1 MPVRAE
7 HLVGRRAELGLLA
20 ESLAGIGPRT
30 PAVVAVTGE
39 PGIGKTALLDEL
51 AVRADR
57 SGHLVLT
64 GSATEL
70 ERDLPFSVFVDA
82 LDGHVEEHAPDLTAR
97 LAGSTRSELAG
108 LLPALSDSAV
118 HIGMPLQHERYR
130 AHRAVRELLELVAT
144 APGLLLVLD
153 DLHWADPGSVELLSA
168 LLRRP
173 PAAPVLLALGLRPHQ
188 APDRLSAALE
198 RAHRVGTL
206 VRVEPAALGPDE
218 ARQLLGAAVTEDTA
232 AELHRRSGGNP
243 FYLQQLARS
252 PGAAGTGPAGPAL
265 RDAGVPRAVAAALAE
280 ELAALGIAARRL
292 AEGAAVVGDPF
303 DAELAAAAAALDPAA
318 APAALD
324 ELLHRNLVRLT
335 DLPRSFRFRHPLV
348 RTAAYEGIP
357 GGWRLGAHER
367 AAAALGALGAAP
379 AARAG
384 HLEQSARHGD
394 RVAAG
399 VLRAAG
405 AAAAHRAPASAARWF
420 AAALRLLPPS
430 GSAAE
435 RIELLSARAAA
446 LAATGEFAGS
456 RAALLESLAL
466 APDSAATTVRLTAAC
481 AAVEHLLGRPDE
493 AHRHLLDAL
502 AAVSDPASPEAVA
515 LEIELAVDGFQ
526 RLDWAAMRERAGRA
540 ATAAAPLGEPPLR
553 AAAAAVLALA
563 EAFTGAVPAARE
575 HVAEAALLVDGMP
588 DGALAR
594 RLDAA
599 VHLAGA
605 EHYLDRLDDSI
616 RHAGRAMAVGSATG
630 QGRLFPL
637 AVAYLGT
644 SLARRGRLAESAQV
658 LDAAVESARLS
669 DNLQALVSGLSNR
682 SATALAA
689 GDLDEA
695 SAAAQEAVESAR
707 GLGGGPVAAFASI
720 VLAEGLLLAGDAG
733 RAVAVLTDAGG
744 GSDLPRT
751 PLVVRAPRLELL
763 TRGQLALGRTQ
774 DAHAAAERAR
784 ECAAAVGL
792 PLATAAADRAG
803 AVVLLDAGEPAAAAE
818 LAARSAD
825 AADGIGAVVES
836 GLSRT
841 VAGRAL
847 AAAGERDR
855 AAAELALAAAAFERC
870 GALRYRDEAERE
882 LRRLGVRISHRTG
895 RGPTDGV
902 QLGALTEREMQV
914 ARLVVARRTNPQIA
928 ADLFLSTK
936 TVETHLRNI
945 FHKLDLTSRVQLA
958 HALERADRDRA

>member
-7 HLVGRRAELGLLA
+7 HLVGRRAEIDLLTDT
-20 ESLAGIGPRT
+20 LAGIGART
-30 PAVVAVTGE
+30 SAAVAVTGE
-39 PGIGKTALLDEL
+39 PGIGKTALLEEL
-51 AVRADR
+51 AARAGD

-82 LDGHVEEHAPDLTAR
+82 LDRHVEQRAPDLTAR
-97 LAGSTRSELAG
+97 LAGSTRAELAG
-108 LLPALSDSAV
+108 LLPALSDWSV
-118 HIGMPLQHERYR
+118 HSGMPLQHERYR
-130 AHRAVRELLELVAT
+130 AHRAVRELLELLAT
-144 APGLLLVLD
+144 PPGLLLVLD

-173 PAAPVLLALGLRPHQ
+173 PAAPVLLALGLRLHQ

-198 RAHRVGTL
+198 RAHRIGTL
-206 VRVEPAALGPDE
+206 VRVEPAALGLE
-218 ARQLLGAAVTEDTA
+218 ESRHLLGAAVTGSAA

-252 PGAAGTGPAGPAL
+252 PGGDAARPAGSAL
-265 RDAGVPRAVAAALAE
+265 REAGVPRAVAAALAE
-280 ELAALGIAARRL
+280 ELAALRPAARRL

-303 DAELAAAAAALDPAA
+303 DVELAAAAAALDPAGT
-318 APAALD
+318 PAALD
-324 ELLHRNLVRLT
+324 ELLRRDLVRST

-348 RTAAYEGIP
+348 RSAAYEGIP

-367 AAAALGALGAAP
+367 AAAALAALGAP
-379 AARAG
+379 PVARAG

-399 VLRAAG
+399 VLREAG
-405 AAAAHRAPASAARWF
+405 AAAAHRAPGSAARWF

-430 GSAAE
+430 GPAAE
-435 RIELLSARAAA
+435 RIELLGAEAAA
-446 LAATGEFAGS
+446 LAATGQLDGS
-456 RAALLESLAL
+456 RAVLLEALAL
-466 APDSAATTVRLTAAC
+466 SPDSSATTVRLTAAC

-502 AAVSDPASPEAVA
+502 TAVSDPGSPEAVA
-515 LEIELAVDGFQ
+515 LEIELAADGFQ
-526 RLDWAAMRERAGRA
+526 RLDWAAMRERASRA
-540 ATAAAPLGEPPLR
+540 ATAAAALGELPLR
-553 AAAAAVLALA
+553 AAATAVLALA
-563 EAFTGAVPAARE
+563 EAFTDAVPAARE
-575 HVAEAALLVDGMP
+575 HRTEAAFLVDGMP
-588 DGALAR
+588 DDALAG

-599 VHLAGA
+599 VQLAGA
-605 EHYLDRLDDSI
+605 EHYLDRFDDSI
-616 RHAGRAMAVGSATG
+616 RHARRAMAVGSVTG
-630 QGRLFPL
+630 QGNLFPL
-637 AVAYLGT
+637 AVAYLGV
-644 SLARRGRLAESAQV
+644 SLARRGRLAESAEI
-658 LDAAVESARLS
+658 LDAAVEAARLS
-669 DNLQALVSGLSNR
+669 DNLQALVSGLSNL

-707 GLGGGPVAAFASI
+707 GLGGGPVAAFAAM
-720 VLAEGLLLAGDAG
+720 VHAEGLLLAGDAE
-733 RAVAVLTDAGG
+733 RAVAVITDAGG
-744 GSDLPRT
+744 GPDLPRT

-763 TRGQLALGRTQ
+763 TRGHLALGRTE
-774 DAHAAAERAR
+774 DARRTAEHARK
-784 ECAAAVGL
+784 CAVAVGL
-792 PLATAAADRAG
+792 PLSAAAADRAG
-803 AVVLLDAGEPAAAAE
+803 AAVLLGAGEPAAAAE
-818 LAARSAD
+818 LAARSAA
-825 AADGIGAVVES
+825 AADGAGATVES

-855 AAAELALAAAAFERC
+855 AAAELVLAADALERC
-870 GALRYRDEAERE
+870 GAVRYRDEAERE
-882 LRRLGVRISHRTG
+882 LRRLGVRTSRRPG
-895 RGPTDGV
+895 RGPTGGV
-902 QLGALTEREMQV
+902 PLASLTEREMQV
-914 ARLVVARRTNPQIA
+914 ARLVVARRTNAEIA

-958 HALERADRDRA
+958 HAVEWADRGGA

>member
-1 MPVRAE
+1 MPHRAE
-7 HLVGRRAELGLLA
+7 QQAPQLVGRATELALADRALDALEAGRPGALA
-20 ESLAGIGPRT
+20 VS
-30 PAVVAVTGE
+30 GE
-39 PGIGKTALLDEL
+39 PGIGKTVLLAEI
-51 AVRADR
+51 AARAGR
-57 SGHLVLT
+57 RGHLVHT
-64 GSATEL
+64 GSAAEL
-70 ERDLPFSVFVDA
+70 ERDLPFAVFVDA
-82 LDGHVEEHAPDLTAR
+82 LDRHVEERAPELAAR
-97 LAGSTRSELAG
+97 LAGSTLAELAG
-108 LLPALSDSAV
+108 LLPALSDSTV
-118 HIGMPLQHERYR
+118 HSGVPLQHERYR
-130 AHRAVRELLELVAT
+130 AHRAVRELLELLAT
-144 APGLLLVLD
+144 PPGLLLVLD

-168 LLRRP
+168 LLRRL

-198 RAHRVGTL
+198 RAHRVGAL
-206 VRVEPAALGPDE
+206 VRVEPAALGPVE
-218 ARQLLGAAVTEDTA
+218 ARQLLGAAVTGDAA

-252 PGAAGTGPAGPAL
+252 PGAGGARPAGPAL
-265 RDAGVPRAVAAALAE
+265 RDAGVPREVAAALAE
-280 ELAALGIAARRL
+280 ELAALGTAAGRL

-303 DAELAAAAAALDPAA
+303 DAELAAAAAALDPAE

-324 ELLHRNLVRLT
+324 ELLRRDFVRPT
-335 DLPRSFRFRHPLV
+335 DVPRSFRFRHPLV

-399 VLRAAG
+399 VLREAG

-430 GSAAE
+430 GPAAE

-446 LAATGEFAGS
+446 LAATGQFAGS

-466 APDSAATTVRLTAAC
+466 SPDSAGTTVRLTAAC
-481 AAVEHLLGRPDE
+481 AAVEHLLGRPEE

-502 AAVSDPASPEAVA
+502 GAVSDPASPEAAA

-526 RLDWAAMRERAGRA
+526 RLDWAAMRERASRA
-540 ATAAAPLGEPPLR
+540 ATAAAALDDPPLR
-553 AAAAAVLALA
+553 ATAAAVLALA
-563 EAFTGAVPAARE
+563 DAFTGAVPAARE
-575 HVAEAALLVDGMP
+575 HRAEAAFLVDGMP
-588 DGALAR
+588 DDALAR

-605 EHYLDRLDDSI
+605 EHYLDRFDDSI
-616 RHAGRAMAVGSATG
+616 RHARRAMAVGSATG
-630 QGRLFPL
+630 QGTLFPL

-658 LDAAVESARLS
+658 LDAAVEAARLS

-682 SATALAA
+682 SVTALAA

-707 GLGGGPVAAFASI
+707 GLGGGPVAAFAAI
-720 VLAEGLLLAGDAG
+720 VLAEGLVVAGDAG
-733 RAVAVLTDAGG
+733 RAVAVLTDACGG
-744 GSDLPRT
+744 PDLPRT
-751 PLVVRAPRLELL
+751 PLVVRAARLELL
-763 TRGQLALGRTQ
+763 ARGHLALGRRQ
-774 DAHAAAERAR
+774 DARRAAERAR

-792 PLATAAADRAG
+792 PLSAAAADRAG
-803 AVVLLDAGEPAAAAE
+803 AAVLLDAGEPAAAAE
-818 LAARSAD
+818 LAVRSAA
-825 AADGIGAVVES
+825 AADGVGAAVES

-841 VAGRAL
+841 VAGRAW

-855 AAAELALAAAAFERC
+855 AAAELGLAAAVFERC
-870 GALRYRDEAERE
+870 GALRYRDEAER
-882 LRRLGVRISHRTG
+882 
-895 RGPTDGV
+895 
-902 QLGALTEREMQV
+902 
-914 ARLVVARRTNPQIA
+914 
-928 ADLFLSTK
+928 
-936 TVETHLRNI
+936 
-945 FHKLDLTSRVQLA
+945 
-958 HALERADRDRA
+958 

>member
-1 MPVRAE
+1 MPVRTE

-20 ESLAGIGPRT
+20 ETLAGIGART

-51 AVRADR
+51 AVRAGR

-82 LDGHVEEHAPDLTAR
+82 LDRHVEERAPDLAAR
-97 LAGSTRSELAG
+97 LAGSTRAELAG

-118 HIGMPLQHERYR
+118 HGGMPLQHERYR
-130 AHRAVRELLELVAT
+130 AHRAIRELLELLAT
-144 APGLLLVLD
+144 ASGLLLVLD

-218 ARQLLGAAVTEDTA
+218 ARQLLGAAVAGDA
-232 AELHRRSGGNP
+232 AGELHRRSGGNP

-252 PGAAGTGPAGPAL
+252 PGAGARLVGPAL

-280 ELAALGIAARRL
+280 ELAALGTAARWL

-324 ELLHRNLVRLT
+324 ELLRRDLVRST

-399 VLRAAG
+399 VLREAG

-430 GSAAE
+430 GPPAE
-435 RIELLSARAAA
+435 RIELLGARAAA

-466 APDSAATTVRLTAAC
+466 SPDSAGTTVRLTAAC

-502 AAVSDPASPEAVA
+502 AAVSDPASAEAVA

-553 AAAAAVLALA
+553 AAAAAVFALA
-563 EAFTGAVPAARE
+563 DVFTAAVPAARE
-575 HVAEAALLVDGMP
+575 HRAEAALLVDGMP
-588 DGALAR
+588 DDALAR
-594 RLDAA
+594 RVDAA

-616 RHAGRAMAVGSATG
+616 RHARRAMAVGSATG
-630 QGRLFPL
+630 QGTLFPL

-644 SLARRGRLAESAQV
+644 SLARRGRLAESARV
-658 LDAAVESARLS
+658 LDGAVEAARLS

-682 SATALAA
+682 SATALAT

-695 SAAAQEAVESAR
+695 SAAAREAVESAR
-707 GLGGGPVAAFASI
+707 GLGGGPVAAFAAI
-720 VLAEGLLLAGDAG
+720 VLAEGLLLAGDPG

-744 GSDLPRT
+744 GPDLPRT
-751 PLVVRAPRLELL
+751 PLVVRAARLELL
-763 TRGQLALGRTQ
+763 TRGHLALGRLQ
-774 DAHAAAERAR
+774 DARRAAERAR

-792 PLATAAADRAG
+792 PLSAAAADRAG
-803 AVVLLDAGEPAAAAE
+803 AAVLLHAGEPAAAAG
-818 LAARSAD
+818 LAARSA
-825 AADGIGAVVES
+825 AAAHGAGAVVES

-847 AAAGERDR
+847 AAAGERDS

-882 LRRLGVRISHRTG
+882 LRRLGVRISRRTS

-902 QLGALTEREMQV
+902 RLGALTEREMQV
-914 ARLVVARRTNPQIA
+914 ARLVVARRTNAEIA
-928 ADLFLSTK
+928 ADLFVSTK

-945 FHKLDLTSRVQLA
+945 FHKLDLASRVQLA
-958 HALERADRDRA
+958 HAVERADRDRA

>member
-7 HLVGRRAELGLLA
+7 HLVGRRAEIGVLA
-20 ESLAGIGPRT
+20 EALAGIGPRT

-39 PGIGKTALLDEL
+39 PGIGKTALFTEL
-51 AVRADR
+51 AARAGR

-82 LDGHVEEHAPDLTAR
+82 LDRHVEERAPELTAR
-97 LAGSTRSELAG
+97 LADSTRAELAG
-108 LLPALSDSAV
+108 LLPALSDSTV
-118 HIGMPLQHERYR
+118 HSGMPLQHERYR
-130 AHRAVRELLELVAT
+130 AHRAVRELLELLAT
-144 APGLLLVLD
+144 PPGLLLVLD

-173 PAAPVLLALGLRPHQ
+173 PAAPLLMALGLRPHQ

-206 VRVEPAALGPDE
+206 VRVEPAALGPEE
-218 ARQLLGAAVTEDTA
+218 ARQLLRATVTPNAA

-252 PGAAGTGPAGPAL
+252 PGAAGARPAGPAL

-280 ELAALGIAARRL
+280 ELAALGPTARRL

-303 DAELAAAAAALDPAA
+303 DAELAAAAAGLDPAA
-318 APAALD
+318 APTALD
-324 ELLHRNLVRLT
+324 ELLRRDLLRST

-357 GGWRLGAHER
+357 AGWRLGAHER
-367 AAAALGALGAAP
+367 AAAALGRLGAAP
-379 AARAG
+379 VARAA

-399 VLRAAG
+399 VLREAG
-405 AAAAHRAPASAARWF
+405 AAAAHRAPGSAARWF

-430 GSAAE
+430 GPTAE
-435 RIELLSARAAA
+435 RIELLGARAAA
-446 LAATGEFAGS
+446 LAATGELAGS
-456 RAALLESLAL
+456 RAALLEGLAL
-466 APDSAATTVRLTAAC
+466 SPDSTGTTVRLTAAC
-481 AAVEHLLGRPDE
+481 AAVEHLLGQPDA

-502 AAVSDPASPEAVA
+502 GAVSDPASPEAVA

-526 RLDWAAMRERAGRA
+526 RLDWATMRERASRA
-540 ATAAAPLGEPPLR
+540 ATAAATLGDLPLQ
-553 AAAAAVLALA
+553 AAATAALALA
-563 EAFTGAVPAARE
+563 DVFAGAVPAAQE
-575 HVAEAALLVDGMP
+575 HRAEAAFLVDRMP
-588 DGALAR
+588 DDALAR

-616 RHAGRAMAVGSATG
+616 RHARRAMAVGSVTG

-658 LDAAVESARLS
+658 LDAAVEAARLS
-669 DNLQALVSGLSNR
+669 DNLQALVSALSNR

-689 GDLDEA
+689 ADLDEA
-695 SAAAQEAVESAR
+695 SAAAQEATESAR
-707 GLGGGPVAAFASI
+707 GLGGGPVAAYAAI
-720 VLAEGLLLAGDAG
+720 VLAEGLLLAGDAE
-733 RAVAVLTDAGG
+733 RAVAVLTDAAGG
-744 GSDLPRT
+744 PDLPRT

-763 TRGQLALGRTQ
+763 TRGHLALGRMQ
-774 DAHAAAERAR
+774 AARSAAERAR

-792 PLATAAADRAG
+792 PLAAAAADRAG
-803 AVVLLDAGEPAAAAE
+803 AAVLLTAGEPAAAAR
-818 LAARSAD
+818 LAAHSAA
-825 AADGIGAVVES
+825 AADDAGAVVES

-847 AAAGERDR
+847 AAAGERDQ
-855 AAAELALAAAAFERC
+855 AAAELTLAVAAFTRC
-870 GALRYRDEAERE
+870 GALRYRDEAERQ
-882 LRRLGVRISHRTG
+882 LRRLGVRISRRTD
-895 RGPTDGV
+895 RGLTDGFR
-902 QLGALTEREMQV
+902 LGALTEREMQV
-914 ARLVVARRTNPQIA
+914 ARLVVARRTNAEIA

-958 HALERADRDRA
+958 HAVERADRDGA